1 MKMGVISDAIDSLQ
15 DWCSNLFKDG
25 VKSQFDGIS
34 ELLSDTFSQ
43 TTGSG
48 GLMSTYLTS
57 HPVHFTGG
65 AANGSTVWSTI
76 ETLCNNVVVPI
87 GGFVLTIILLQDL
100 ISTIMRGNN
109 FKEFDDSIIIKW
121 IIKALCGVILV
132 SNTYYIASALFGF
145 GTSVCANGLATLF
158 CSGDYLTTAL
168 ALNKSALDG
177 LSLGELMTIW
187 FISLIVHLGV
197 MILIVAIV
205 ITLASRIIEVFMY
218 LSIAPIPM
226 ATMMDSGEWSSIGK
240 NWIKQLL
247 ALSFQGFFI
256 VVALG
261 IFKTLFANMITTL
274 NAGTG
279 SVIMQMAMLLGYT
292 AALIFTILRTG
303 AISKSC
309 FSAH

>member
-1 MKMGVISDAIDSLQ
+1 MGVISDAIDALE
-15 DWCSNLFKDG
+15 DWCCDLFKDG
-25 VKSQFDGIS
+25 IKSQFDGIS
-34 ELLSDTFSQ
+34 ELLTDTFSQ
-43 TTGSG
+43 TTGSD
-48 GLMSTYLTS
+48 GLVSTYLTS
-57 HPVHFTGG
+57 HPANFTGG
-65 AANGSTVWSTI
+65 GTGGTSVWTTI

-87 GGFVLTIILLQDL
+87 GGFVLTIILLNDL
-100 ISTIMRGNN
+100 IQTVLRGNN
-109 FKEFDDSIIIKW
+109 FKDFDDSIIIKW

-145 GTSVCANGLATLF
+145 GTNVCSNGLTTLF
-158 CSGDYLTTAL
+158 GTGDYLDTAL
-168 ALNKSALDG
+168 ALNKSSLSG
-177 LSLGELMTIW
+177 LSLGELMTVW

-218 LSIAPIPM
+218 LSVAPIPM
-226 ATMMDSGEWSSIGK
+226 ATMMDSGEWASVGK

-261 IFKTLFANMITTL
+261 IFKTLFANMIATL
-274 NAGTG
+274 NSGTG

-303 AISKSC
+303 AISKSV
-309 FSAH
+309 FNAH